1 MVPYGPP
8 DIKFSVEIPKSPFG
22 DIENF
27 TKLAHDPIPPYHSA
41 VILNVIVWPLT
52 SPISVRSH
60 KNITRAFN
68 QVRKQCN
75 PNPASILKSSGH

>member
-27 TKLAHDPIPPYHSA
+27 TKLAHHD
-41 VILNVIVWPLT
+41 T
-52 SPISVRSH
+52 TVRH
-60 KNITRAFN
+60 CFLGLDNIRAGLGIEKGQN
-68 QVRKQCN
+68 WDRLV
-75 PNPASILKSSGH
+75 

>member
-41 VILNVIVWPLT
+41 PLIFIIL
-52 SPISVRSH
+52 
-60 KNITRAFN
+60 
-68 QVRKQCN
+68 
-75 PNPASILKSSGH
+75 